1 MDPVLIAII
10 VFCLLIAILATGMWV
25 FLSLVLAA
33 SLSLFG
39 IMDFSPDRIGAIASR
54 IVVRSASSWELAAV
68 PMFIWMGEIMFR
80 TDISDRLFRG
90 LAPIV
95 RRIPGGLLHTNVF
108 GSALFAAV
116 SGSSAATTATVGKI
130 TTTELKQ
137 RGYSESLALG
147 SLAGAGSLGLLIPPS
162 IVLIIYGVLAEVSI
176 AKLFI
181 AGVFPGILIAL
192 LYAAY
197 IMIRCSITPSLA
209 PKAGPAGDDDTIVAI
224 VRNLSPVIGL
234 IVIVLGSIYSGWSTP
249 SEAAAIGVFA
259 AMMFSLLTKQMS
271 KDIFILSISN
281 ALKTSCMV
289 CAILMCAAFLSSAIG
304 YMHIPRNIALYIESL
319 NMSPYALIT
328 VLALFFIILGFFLD
342 GISIIVMSLPITLP
356 VIVGAGFDPIW
367 YGIFLVIMIELGQM
381 TPPVGFNLFV
391 IQGISGAPIYRVALY
406 SIPFFLMMCLAVVLL
421 VIFPEIATWLPEA
434 LSSRPNS

>member
-1 MDPVLIAII
+1 MDPVVTAII
-10 VFCLLIAILATGMWV
+10 VFCFLIAILASGMWV
-25 FLSLVLAA
+25 FLSLLMAA
-33 SLSLFG
+33 SLSLYG
-39 IMDFSPDRIGAIASR
+39 IMDFPPERIGSIASR

-90 LAPIV
+90 LAPLV
-95 RRIPGGLLHTNVF
+95 RHIPGGLLHTNVF

-130 TTTELKQ
+130 TTTELTR

-162 IVLIIYGVLAEVSI
+162 IVLIIYGVLAEASI

-181 AGVFPGILIAL
+181 AGVLPGVLIAL
-192 LYAAY
+192 MYAAY
-197 IMIRCSITPSLA
+197 IAVRCSISPELA
-209 PKAGPAGDDDTIVAI
+209 PRDDTAGKDSAI
-224 VRNLSPVIGL
+224 LAIAGNLAPVFGL
-234 IVIVLGSIYSGWSTP
+234 IFVVLGSIYSGWATP

-259 AMMFSLLTKQMS
+259 AMLFSVATRQMTRDVFMTS
-271 KDIFILSISN
+271 MSN
-281 ALKTSCMV
+281 ALKSSCMV

-319 NMSPYALIT
+319 DMSPYVLIIS
-328 VLALFFIILGFFLD
+328 LALFFVLLGFFLD

-356 VIVGAGFDPIW
+356 IIVQAGFDPIW

-391 IQGISGAPIYRVALY
+391 IQGISGKPIYLVALY
-406 SIPFFLMMCLAVVLL
+406 SIPFFALMCAAVILL
-421 VIFPEIATWLPEA
+421 VVFPEIALWLPEA
-434 LSSRPNS
+434 LS

>member
-1 MDPVLIAII
+1 MDPVTTAIA
-10 VFCLLIAILATGMWV
+10 VFALMLAILASGMWV
-25 FLSLVLAA
+25 FMALAA
-33 SLSLFG
+33 AAALSLFAFMG
-39 IMDFSPDRIGAIASR
+39 FSPDKIGAISSR
-54 IVVRSASSWELAAV
+54 IIVRSASSWELAAV

-80 TDISDRLFRG
+80 TDISDRLYKG
-90 LAPIV
+90 LSPLV
-95 RRIPGGLLHTNVF
+95 SKIPGGLLHTNVL

-116 SGSSAATTATVGKI
+116 SGSSAATTATVGRI
-130 TTTELKQ
+130 TTSELNR

-181 AGVFPGILIAL
+181 AGVMPGLMIAAF
-192 LYAAY
+192 YAAY
-197 IMIRCSITPSLA
+197 LAVRCTITPSLA
-209 PKAGPAGDDDTIVAI
+209 PNNKVPTKDATFRAIAG
-224 VRNLSPVIGL
+224 NLAPVFGL
-234 IVIVLGSIYSGWSTP
+234 ILVVLGSIYTGWATP

-259 AMMFSLLTKQMS
+259 ALSFSALSKQ
-271 KDIFILSISN
+271 LSRSMLAESLVN

-304 YMHIPRNIALYIESL
+304 YMHIPRNIAIAIDNLDL
-319 NMSPYALIT
+319 SPFVLIAALA
-328 VLALFFIILGFFLD
+328 VFYIILGFFLD

-356 VIVGAGFDPIW
+356 VIVAAGFDPIW

-391 IQGISGAPIYRVALY
+391 IQGFSGVPIHKVALY
-406 SIPFFLMMCLAVVLL
+406 AIPFFLLMCFAVFLL
-421 VIFPEIATWLPEA
+421 VIFPQIALWLPTYLA
-434 LSSRPNS
+434 G

>member
-1 MDPVLIAII
+1 VDPVLIAII
-10 VFCLLIAILATGMWV
+10 VFCGLIAILATGMWV
-25 FLSLVLAA
+25 FISLVLAA
-33 SLSLFG
+33 SLSLYG
-39 IMDFSPDRIGAIASR
+39 VMDFTPDRIGAIASR

-95 RRIPGGLLHTNVF
+95 RKIPGGLLHTNVF

-176 AKLFI
+176 TKLFI
-181 AGVFPGILIAL
+181 AGVIPGLMIAG
-192 LYAAY
+192 LYSAY
-197 IMIRCSITPSLA
+197 IAVRCSISPELA
-209 PKAGPAGDDDTIVAI
+209 PKAKAGGVDDSLFAI
-224 VRNLSPVIGL
+224 ARNLSPVLGL
-234 IVIVLGSIYSGWSTP
+234 ILIVLGSIYTGWATP
-249 SEAAAIGVFA
+249 SEAAAVGVFA
-259 AMMFSLLTKQMS
+259 AMMFSLLTKQMT
-271 KDIFILSISN
+271 KAVFVLSISN

-289 CAILMCAAFLSSAIG
+289 CAILMCAAFLSTAIG
-304 YMHIPRNIALYIESL
+304 YMHIPRNIALYIETL
-319 NMSPYALIT
+319 NMSPYELIAALAI
-328 VLALFFIILGFFLD
+328 FFILLGFFLD

-356 VIVGAGFDPIW
+356 IIVQAGFDPVW

-391 IQGISGAPIYRVALY
+391 IQGISGVPIFKIAIYA
-406 SIPFFLMMCLAVVLL
+406 IPFFLMMCVAVILL
-421 VIFPEIATWLPEA
+421 VAFPDIALWLPDA
-434 LSSRPNS
+434 LSSNPGT